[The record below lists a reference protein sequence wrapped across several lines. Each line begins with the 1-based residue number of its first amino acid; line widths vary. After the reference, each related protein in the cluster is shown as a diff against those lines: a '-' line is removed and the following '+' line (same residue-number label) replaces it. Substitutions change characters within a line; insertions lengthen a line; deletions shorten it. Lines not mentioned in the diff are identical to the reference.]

1 MFDLD
6 PNSAPNLRKRAERL
20 KDSPYKLILN
30 LTADQLEINKITK
43 REAVKIIKYIRT
55 CDDSKMAEATKMLN
69 LNQEQISTMLQLLE
83 KMK

>member
-20 KDSPYKLILN
+20 QDCPYKLILN
-30 LTADQLEINKITK
+30 LIADQLEINKITK

-55 CDDSKMAEATKMLN
+55 CDNSKMIEAAKMLN
-69 LNQEQISTMLQLLE
+69 LNQGQISTALHLLE
-83 KMK
+83 KME